1 MVFLTKMNGYKKT
14 CDTNK
19 NVTKMGVIIKGVYTS
34 SLFVLFYYKSDIY
47 SFFKCLNDI
56 MVVILGI
63 F

>member
-47 SFFKCLNDI
+47 I
-56 MVVILGI
+56 YIYIYIHTYI
-63 F
+63 FIF